1 MSNTVAVSNA
11 FSAKITRNLANNIDP
26 QGIIRLAEL
35 GGFPIE
41 NTELNTIGDLLNI
54 FYKALSKPGVR
65 DDYIFRSNIIQK
77 IVLGRHS
84 LATTAV
90 LNEFRV
96 GNSKA
101 DLGVIN
107 GTLTGYEIKSDRDN
121 LNRLNSQVEDYKK
134 FFRKM
139 YVVASS
145 SQIEG
150 IVEVIPS
157 EIGVLELTSRQTL
170 RTIKESSELL
180 EFNSPTAIASSLRV
194 SECFTVLDKLGVK
207 VPRMPNSEHR
217 VFIAEKFISIDR
229 RLLSDVVRTTLLETR
244 SQAHLADVVVQYPK
258 FLRSQALLVLKNE
271 SDCMKYLQALSKEIK
286 ECTSP
291 TCAESNMNLSLCG
304 I

>member
-11 FSAKITRNLANNIDP
+11 FSAKITRNIANSIDP

-35 GGFPIE
+35 GGFPIQ
-41 NTELNTIGDLLNI
+41 NTEINTIGDLLNV
-54 FYKALSKPGVR
+54 FFKALSKPGFR
-65 DDYIFRSNIIQK
+65 DDYIFRANIIQK

-134 FFRKM
+134 FFRRM

-170 RTIKESSELL
+170 RTIKESTELL
-180 EFNSPTAIASSLRV
+180 EFNSPTTIANSLRV
-194 SECFTVLDKLGVK
+194 SECFTVLDKLGIK

-217 VFIAEKFISIDR
+217 VFISEKFKSIDR
-229 RLLSDVVRTTLLETR
+229 RLLSDVVRMTLLETR
-244 SQAHLADVVVQYPK
+244 SQVHLAEIVVQYPK

-271 SDCMKYLQALSKEIK
+271 SDCIKYLQALSKEI
-286 ECTSP
+286 
-291 TCAESNMNLSLCG
+291 
-304 I
+304 